1 MGATAR
7 AAHDLAQGAKVGE
20 FVVDDKIG
28 EGGFGTG
35 FSATHPL
42 IGKRAAVKVL
52 SRKYSSDPEIVSR
65 VVAEARAVDQV
76 RHRNIIDIFGFGE
89 LEGGRS
95 YYVMEFLDGAP
106 LAARLTEPGG
116 LPLSAALPV
125 LRAIARAHDA
135 ARAAGIAPRA

>member
-20 FVVDDKIG
+20 YVVDDKIG
-28 EGGFGTG
+28 EGGFGTV
-35 FSATHPL
+35 FSATQPL

-65 VVAEARAVDQV
+65 FVAEARAVNQF

-89 LEGGRS
+89 LEDGRS
-95 YYVMEFLDGAP
+95 YYVMEVLDGAP
-106 LAARLTEPGG
+106 LDARLTETGG
-116 LPLSAALPV
+116 MPLSEALPV
-125 LRAIARAHDA
+125 RVRCI
-135 ARAAGIAPRA
+135 